1 MTIDVEKFLI
11 EMGLDYYEDNK
22 RFMVCC
28 PFHNDSEPSCGL
40 WKDSGYF
47 ECFAC
52 HEKGSLVEF
61 VAKVENIPIFQ
72 AVRRVRGQ
80 TKLSDLQDTLSRMLD
95 RQEEVFKYYSVPSFL
110 KAFPA
115 VAKDSPGWDYLIGR
129 GITPESISRFR
140 IRWGGETG
148 KYRNRVILPI
158 FTPDG
163 KLVAYAGRTVL
174 EGAKP
179 KTKKSRSPHRTFYG
193 IRELLSWCPNPEV
206 FVLVEGEFDAMYLQQ
221 FRIPALSN
229 MGTAPVGPEKV
240 LFIRRYVKKVVLAYD
255 PDDAG
260 ESAMYGVHGVEGKK
274 DREGEVTRL
283 SRHVPTISVRLLEG
297 KDPNEMSE
305 SEVLKVFGKWRVP
318 CLIS

>member
-1 MTIDVEKFLI
+1 MGPDVEKLLI
-11 EMGLDYYEDNK
+11 EMGIDYFQVKDRY
-22 RFMVCC
+22 MVCC
-28 PFHNDSEPSCGL
+28 PFHDDSEPSCGV
-40 WKDSGYF
+40 WVDTGYF
-47 ECFAC
+47 KCFGC
-52 HEKGSLVEF
+52 GETGSFVEF

-72 AVRRVRGQ
+72 AVRRVRGR
-80 TKLSDLQDTLSRMLD
+80 TNLSDLQDTLSRMLD
-95 RQEEVFKYYSVPSFL
+95 RQEEVFKYYSVTSFL

-115 VAKDSPGWDYLIGR
+115 VAKDSPGWEYLIGR

-163 KLVAYAGRTVL
+163 KLVAYAGRTIIDGVR
-174 EGAKP
+174 P

-193 IRELLSWCPNPEV
+193 IREMLSWNPNPTA
-206 FVLVEGEFDAMYLQQ
+206 FILVEGEFDAMYLQQ

-229 MGTAPVGPEKV
+229 MGTSPVGPEKV
-240 LFIRRYVKKVVLAYD
+240 LLIRKYAKKVILAYD

-260 ESAMYGVHGVEGKK
+260 ETAMYGVHGVEGKK
-274 DREGEVTRL
+274 DREGEVARL
-283 SRHVPTISVRLLEG
+283 SRHVPTVSIRLPEG

-305 SEVLKVFGKWRVP
+305 SEVMDVFGKWRV
-318 CLIS
+318 